1 MAVKFVLGG
10 ISGDDGA
17 EAMVRVLKRVQC
29 AAVCWPTAQELV
41 RYQLVQFYLYLN
53 LLIVLLLFFFFF
65 NICKR
70 ARVAKARLH
79 TGFYRVKQ

>member
-1 MAVKFVLGG
+1 MSGGVEVAVKFVLGG

-53 LLIVLLLFFFFF
+53 LLAHCFAAFLFLF
-65 NICKR
+65 
-70 ARVAKARLH
+70 
-79 TGFYRVKQ
+79 